1 MKIVFMGTSPFALPS
16 LIAIHD
22 AGHKI
27 LTVVTRPD
35 SPKGRGLNISSPPI
49 LEKAQQLG
57 VPVLQP
63 EKIKDIEQELA
74 SLDPEVIVTVAYGK
88 ILPRSILSLPKY
100 GCVNLHP
107 SLLPKYRGASPIEGA
122 IMGGEKE
129 TGVTTYIMDEGLDT
143 GDIILQRRI
152 AISPEENSGELS
164 ERLAE
169 AGADLLLDTL
179 TQIEK
184 GTLTITPQEHLI
196 SHKTPD
202 APVDSTTNSL
212 TQPTYRITTNDC
224 LINWE
229 WPAEKVANLVRA
241 FSPKIGAHTF
251 LKGVRIKIWRA
262 RSVSIDSSAP
272 PGTILQI
279 NNKSFIVK
287 TGEQHS
293 LEVFELQPEN
303 RKIIGAGEFARGAR
317 IKEGD
322 YFGS

>member
-1 MKIVFMGTSPFALPS
+1 MKIVFMGTSTFALPS
-16 LIAIHD
+16 LVAIHN

-27 LTVVTRPD
+27 LAVVTRPD
-35 SPKGRGLNISSPPI
+35 SPQGRGLNISSPPI
-49 LEKAQQLG
+49 LEKAKQLG
-57 VPVLQP
+57 VPILQP
-63 EKIKDIEQELA
+63 EKIKNIEQELA
-74 SLDPEVIVTVAYGK
+74 SLAPEVIVTVAYGK

-100 GCVNLHP
+100 GCINLHP
-107 SLLPKYRGASPIEGA
+107 SLLPKYRGAAPIEGA

-129 TGVTTYIMDEGLDT
+129 TGVTTYFMDEGLDT

-152 AISPEENSGELS
+152 DILSEDNSGTLS

-179 TQIEK
+179 TQIEE
-184 GTLTITPQEHLI
+184 GTLTKTPQEHLI

-202 APVDSTTNSL
+202 VPAYLTTNAI
-212 TQPTYRITTNDC
+212 TQPTYRITTNDS

-229 WPAEKVANLVRA
+229 RPAEKIANLVRA

-272 PGTILQI
+272 PGTII
-279 NNKSFIVK
+279 KVNSNSFIVA
-287 TGEQHS
+287 TRENV
-293 LEVFELQPEN
+293 LEILELQPEN
-303 RKIIGAGEFARGAR
+303 RKRIGAGEFARGAR
-317 IKEGD
+317 LQEGD
-322 YFGS
+322 CFGS